1 MCVAAAAMAACTNS
15 AQREAEK
22 LLETAEYD
30 FEHSRYDIALQ
41 TIDSLRR
48 MYPSAVE
55 TRKKA
60 LDLYQRV
67 SLKKAQD
74 DLANTDKLLQVSIK
88 EYERMKAIVDEHKT
102 ALKATAEELNA
113 LTLKRIERD
122 SLQAQFDV
130 LCAKI
135 KYIHKKQESL
145 K

>member
-1 MCVAAAAMAACTNS
+1 MAVAAVAMAACTNS

-30 FEHSRYDIALQ
+30 FEHGRYDIALQ
-41 TIDSLRR
+41 AIDSLRKV
-48 MYPSAVE
+48 YPSAVE

-60 LDLYQRV
+60 LDLFQRV

-74 DLANTDKLLQVSIK
+74 DLESTDRQLQLSIK
-88 EYERMKAIVDEHKT
+88 EYERMKAIVDEHKA
-102 ALKATAEELNA
+102 ALKATAEELNS
-113 LTLKRIERD
+113 LTLKRMERD
-122 SLQAQFDV
+122 SLQAHFDV

-135 KYIHKKQESL
+135 KYIHKKQEAQ